1 MLRPVLVIPLREVHV
16 RPGFMRFFT
25 NLSRKRLLRR
35 LVDEV
40 LQLKGL
46 RQVGAP
52 DPVAVR
58 DSNLL
63 ALLPPI

>member
-1 MLRPVLVIPLREVHV
+1 
-16 RPGFMRFFT
+16 MRFFT
-25 NLSRKRLLRR
+25 SLSRKRLLRR